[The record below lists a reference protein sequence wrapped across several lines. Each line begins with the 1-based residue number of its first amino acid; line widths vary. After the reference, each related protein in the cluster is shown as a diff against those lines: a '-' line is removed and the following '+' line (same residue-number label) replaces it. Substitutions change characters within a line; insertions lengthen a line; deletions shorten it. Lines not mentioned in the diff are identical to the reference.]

1 MRVTII
7 GSGSMANGIGTRMV
21 AGGNSVTVL
30 AREETEATKLAADLN
45 KSKPGA
51 VQGKSLEPGAIVDE
65 VVILALPYNAVS
77 EVLKQVGSALAG
89 RIVVDITNPMNAT
102 YDGLVTPQG
111 SSAAEEIQKQL
122 GPSSRVVKA
131 FNTTFAST
139 LVEGEVDDQPLDVFI
154 AGDDKAAKQQVATL
168 VKDGGL
174 NPVDAGP
181 LHRARQLEQM
191 AMLGIT
197 LQQPLGLGFKSGWKL
212 VKSKD

>member
-1 MRVTII
+1 MKVTII
-7 GSGSMANGIGTRMV
+7 GSGNMANGIGTRMV

-30 AREETEATKLAADLN
+30 ARDETEATKLATDLN

-51 VQGKSLEPGAIVDE
+51 VQGKSLEPGAIEDE

-77 EVLKQVGSALAG
+77 EVLNRVGSALAG

-102 YDGLVTPQG
+102 YDGLVTPHG

-122 GPSSRVVKA
+122 GARSRVVKA

-174 NPVDAGP
+174 NPIDAGP